1 MRLISYIN
9 IFTISPLLF
18 LIAGALHAQQGQ
30 INIPRIQSMPN
41 LPAPYNVRDW
51 KLVARQY
58 DSLVFDMNAAGQY
71 LPLSYKK
78 SSGLN
83 YPENETFGLVTYVGT
98 FNPMGNEGINV
109 LPTLVGSTL
118 VGINKSDQNGTDF
131 VLMSQDFFNK
141 RNGENIYLNNPGG
154 KSGGDWWYDLMPN
167 VFFYQLYDLYP
178 DAGGEY
184 EFQFNT
190 VAERFAESV
199 RGLGGNDAPWT
210 AASMNYRGWD
220 FVSQQPNAS
229 GVIEPEAAG
238 AYGWVLYNAYLK
250 TGNKEYLK
258 AAEWSIEFLN
268 SLNSNPSYELQLPYG
283 TYVAARMNA
292 ELGTDYNVQK
302 MVNWSFDRGALRG
315 WGTIVG
321 KWNGFDVSGLV
332 GEANDNGND
341 YAFNLNGMQQ
351 AGALV
356 PMVRYDKR
364 FARAI
369 GKWVLNLANASRLFY
384 PGFLPA
390 NLQDGAAWSSVN
402 DPNRVIAHE
411 AMKEV
416 WEGKSPFSTGD
427 ALRSGWAST
436 NLALYGSSS
445 VGYLGAIID
454 KTNDDRIFKL
464 DLLATDFYKPEAYP
478 SYLYFNPHSTAKTV
492 DIEVG
497 DSPVDIYDA
506 LTETFI
512 AEGVSGPTT
521 LQIPADQALSIVLVP
536 TGGARSY
543 EKNSFKVNGVIVDY
557 RQSAQSFNYSPRIK
571 ALAAEKPVLAV
582 NDSTKI
588 YLTAFDQDSPDLNVE
603 WQINSGSFNGEGSV
617 IHWKS
622 NDSVGL
628 HEIKV
633 MIEDEA
639 GQKDS
644 ASIFIE
650 VLAEIN
656 QAPVIRNI
664 IMDKSYVHP
673 GESIQIMLDVF
684 DPNGDDL
691 EFDWI
696 ADNGI
701 ITGSESEISWQ
712 SPAIQGI
719 FNISVIIRDPEGLQ
733 TTATIPIW
741 VRDFENIVKGD
752 SIAYYA
758 FSGNANDSW
767 PNQLNGVVTGAR
779 LTADHLGNSTSA
791 YIFNGNTHHIR
802 IPHKPVLDFQ
812 DGITVSFYFQASQ
825 LPDRESFLISHGSW
839 QNRWKISIT
848 PERKIRWTINTLSGI
863 TDLDASVILET
874 DEVYHVV
881 ATYDGNWMAL
891 YVNGNLHSFKPMAG
905 KLRISNLDLLFAQMI
920 PGDQN
925 YNFAGILDEIK
936 IYDYAVNPDE
946 SKQLFESISTSFF
959 DSKLT
964 SQKLL
969 LFPNPASD
977 YVQIELPDIAGTC
990 SVFDGRGQ
998 RIFQSMISDIYKG
1011 GQFKINTTSWS
1022 AGTYFIV
1029 MQTDEGIWSNKFIKL
1044 NN

>member
-1 MRLISYIN
+1 MQ
-9 IFTISPLLF
+9 
-18 LIAGALHAQQGQ
+18 AQPGQ
-30 INIPRIQSMPN
+30 IGIPRIQSMPN
-41 LPAPYNVRDW
+41 LPSPYNVRDW

-58 DSLVFDMNAAGQY
+58 DSLVFDMNATGQY

-78 SSGLN
+78 PAGFN

-98 FNPMGNEGINV
+98 FSPMGNEGINV
-109 LPTLVGSTL
+109 LPTLVGSSL
-118 VGINKSDQNGTDF
+118 AGIDKSDQNGDNYI
-131 VLMSQDFFNK
+131 LMAQDFFNK

-167 VFFYQLYDLYP
+167 IFFYQLYDLYP
-178 DAGGEY
+178 NAGGEF
-184 EFQFNT
+184 ELQFNT
-190 VAERFAESV
+190 VADRFAGSV
-199 RGLGGNDAPWT
+199 KGMGGSDAPWT
-210 AASMNYRGWD
+210 PAFMNYRGWD
-220 FVSQQPNAS
+220 FVNHQPNAS

-283 TYVAARMNA
+283 TYIAARMNA

-302 MVNWSFDRGALRG
+302 MLNWSFDRGGLRG

-369 GKWVLNLANASRLFY
+369 GKWILNLANASRLFY

-390 NLQDGAAWSSVN
+390 NLQDGAAWASVN
-402 DPNRVIAHE
+402 DPDRVIAHE

-416 WEGKSPFSTGD
+416 WDGKSPFSTGD
-427 ALRSGWAST
+427 ALRSGWAAT

-454 KTNDDRIFKL
+454 RTNDDRILKL
-464 DLLATDFYKPEAYP
+464 DLLATDFFKPESYP
-478 SYLYFNPHSTAKTV
+478 SYLYYNPHPNTKSV
-492 DIEVG
+492 NIELG
-497 DSPVDIYDA
+497 DTPVDIYDA

-512 AEGVSGPTT
+512 AEGVNGTT
-521 LQIPADQALSIVLVP
+521 SLQIPADQAISIVLTP
-536 TGGARSY
+536 AGGDRTY
-543 EKNSFKVNGVIVDY
+543 DKNTFRVNGIIVDY
-557 RQSAQSFNYSPRIK
+557 RQSAETFNYAPRIK

-582 NDSTKI
+582 NDSTKVF
-588 YLTAFDQDSPDLNVE
+588 LTAFDQDSPNLNVE
-603 WQINSGSFNGEGSV
+603 WKINSGSFSRNGLE
-617 IHWKS
+617 ITWKP
-622 NDSVGL
+622 NDSIGM
-628 HEIKV
+628 HEIKAI
-633 MIEDEA
+633 IEDES

-644 ASIFIE
+644 TTILIE
-650 VLAEIN
+650 VVAEIN

-664 IMDKSYVHP
+664 ILDKSYVQP
-673 GESIQIMLDVF
+673 GGSIQIMLDVF
-684 DPNGDDL
+684 DPNGDNL
-691 EFDWI
+691 IFNWTSS
-696 ADNGI
+696 AGT
-701 ITGSESEISWQ
+701 ITGTETEINWQ
-712 SPAIQGI
+712 SPATQGI
-719 FNISVIIRDPEGLQ
+719 YNISVTISDPDGLQ
-733 TTATIPIW
+733 TNATIPVW
-741 VRDFENIVKGD
+741 VRDFENVVKGD
-752 SIAYYA
+752 SIAYFP
-758 FSGNANDSW
+758 FSGNAQDVW
-767 PNQLNGVVTGAR
+767 PNQLNGIVSGAR
-779 LTADHLGNSTSA
+779 LTADFLGNSNAA
-791 YIFNGNTHHIR
+791 YTFNGNTHHIR
-802 IPHKPVLDFQ
+802 VPHKPVLDFQ
-812 DGITVSFYFQASQ
+812 DGITLSFYFKASQ

-848 PERKIRWTINTLSGI
+848 PERRIRWTINTLSGI
-863 TDLDASVILET
+863 TDLDGSIILET
-874 DEVYHVV
+874 DEIYHIV

-891 YVNGNLHSFKPMAG
+891 YIDGNLHAFKPMTG
-905 KLRISNLDLLFAQMI
+905 KIRTSGLDLLFGQMI
-920 PGDQN
+920 PGDQSF
-925 YNFAGILDEIK
+925 NFAGILDEIK
-936 IYDYAVNPDE
+936 IFDYAVTPEE
-946 SKQLFESISTSFF
+946 SEVLFSSISTGLF
-959 DSKLT
+959 DSKIT

-969 LFPNPASD
+969 IFPNPVSD
-977 YVQIELPDIAGTC
+977 FIQIELPNIEGSCSIFDSKGT
-990 SVFDGRGQ
+990 
-998 RIFQSMISDIYKG
+998 RIFHTNISEVYKA

-1029 MQTDEGIWSNKFIKL
+1029 LDSDQGIWSNKFIKL